1 VCKSA
6 GRCRRSNFCD
16 VDDSFGKGIRG
27 FLRQIAGLPIVRAR
41 FRMML
46 QPNASGRLIGDHP
59 RALIGRVVDLL
70 PDHFPD
76 LVVDLL

>member
-1 VCKSA
+1 
-6 GRCRRSNFCD
+6 
-16 VDDSFGKGIRG
+16 
-27 FLRQIAGLPIVRAR
+27 
-41 FRMML
+41 MML

-59 RALIGRVVDLL
+59 RALIGRIVDLL